1 MDPPPCP
8 PKPSPAPAPSLRL
21 RMVVPRRAAV
31 RNPKLKPKPKAL
43 GEMKAEAQH
52 GWPSARSPG
61 QRQRV
66 PAVLR
71 MPPPAISGG
80 EGEGEGDGPS
90 LPCDILL
97 ALRFL
102 VWREAAAVC
111 PPPGDGE
118 DEDAATAFVLFPML
132 RAALLSTVPSAPSVS
147 VSASADETNRLLEAG
162 AATGSAEELS
172 RLRRAGNVRVL
183 RLHGTR
189 AEGGEEDLAAMESP
203 DYCGAVRDA
212 FALGRRMEA
221 RMAARREVQT
231 QVQQQAQEE
240 GAIDRLERW
249 YLFQLA
255 AWARTFVTRADL
267 RRALPPSASA
277 GLLHRHQHHHRLPSP
292 PPPPAVAVPPVDRIA
307 DRLVALGLLLPRSG
321 EVGAAASAQKTTEGR
336 RTGSP
341 CQVWGGL
348 PRRSWRDA
356 VRSWPSCVGQTTGS
370 CAGRRSRRGKR
381 GGG

>member
-1 MDPPPCP
+1 MGP
-8 PKPSPAPAPSLRL
+8 PSPATSCWPCAPWSGGGR
-21 RMVVPRRAAV
+21 P
-31 RNPKLKPKPKAL
+31 
-43 GEMKAEAQH
+43 
-52 GWPSARSPG
+52 PSA
-61 QRQRV
+61 
-66 PAVLR
+66 
-71 MPPPAISGG
+71 
-80 EGEGEGDGPS
+80 
-90 LPCDILL
+90 
-97 ALRFL
+97 
-102 VWREAAAVC
+102 
-111 PPPGDGE
+111 PPGDSW
-118 DEDAATAFVLFPML
+118 DEGAATAFAFVLLPML

-147 VSASADETNRLLEAG
+147 FSASADETNRLLEVG

-203 DYCGAVRDA
+203 DYCRAVRDA

-249 YLFQLA
+249 YLFHLA
-255 AWARTFVTRADL
+255 AWARTYVTRADL

-277 GLLHRHQHHHRLPSP
+277 GLLHQHHHRL

-321 EVGAAASAQKTTEGR
+321 GGRGGCVGPEDDGGASYWFALPGLGRAAAAVLEGR
-336 RTGSP
+336 GA
-341 CQVWGGL
+341 VL
-348 PRRSWRDA
+348 AKLRRSGHREL
-356 VRSWPSCVGQTTGS
+356 
-370 CAGRRSRRGKR
+370 RRSSIEAGEA
-381 GGG
+381 GGGIKLVPPAFTVRDLLSRGVVTVRETPAGQFLRLRSG

>member
-1 MDPPPCP
+1 M
-8 PKPSPAPAPSLRL
+8 
-21 RMVVPRRAAV
+21 
-31 RNPKLKPKPKAL
+31 RNPKLKPKAL
-43 GEMKAEAQH
+43 RKRKAEAEAQS

-80 EGEGEGDGPS
+80 DGEGDSEGEGNNEREGEGPS

-97 ALRFL
+97 ALRSL
-102 VWREAAAVC
+102 VRRGAAAVC
-111 PPPGDGE
+111 PPGDGG
-118 DEDAATAFVLFPML
+118 DEGAATAFVLLPML

-147 VSASADETNRLLEAG
+147 VSASASADETNRLLAAG

-203 DYCGAVRDA
+203 DYCRAVRDA

-249 YLFQLA
+249 YLFHLA
-255 AWARTFVTRADL
+255 AWARTYVTRADL

-277 GLLHRHQHHHRLPSP
+277 GLLHQHHHRLPPP
-292 PPPPAVAVPPVDRIA
+292 PPPPA
-307 DRLVALGLLLPRSG
+307 SG
-321 EVGAAASAQKTTEGR
+321 
-336 RTGSP
+336 
-341 CQVWGGL
+341 
-348 PRRSWRDA
+348 
-356 VRSWPSCVGQTTGS
+356 
-370 CAGRRSRRGKR
+370 RSRAP
-381 GGG
+381 GGSDRRQASCPWAAPPPLGGR

>member
-1 MDPPPCP
+1 MGP
-8 PKPSPAPAPSLRL
+8 PSPATSCWPCAPSSGGGR
-21 RMVVPRRAAV
+21 P
-31 RNPKLKPKPKAL
+31 
-43 GEMKAEAQH
+43 
-52 GWPSARSPG
+52 PSA
-61 QRQRV
+61 
-66 PAVLR
+66 
-71 MPPPAISGG
+71 
-80 EGEGEGDGPS
+80 
-90 LPCDILL
+90 
-97 ALRFL
+97 
-102 VWREAAAVC
+102 
-111 PPPGDGE
+111 PPGDGW
-118 DEDAATAFVLFPML
+118 DEGAATAFAFVLLPML

-147 VSASADETNRLLEAG
+147 FSASADETNRLLEVG

-203 DYCGAVRDA
+203 DYCRAVRDA

-249 YLFQLA
+249 YLFHLA
-255 AWARTFVTRADL
+255 AWARTYVTRADL

-277 GLLHRHQHHHRLPSP
+277 GLLHRHQHHHHLPSP

-321 EVGAAASAQKTTEGR
+321 GGRGGCVGPEDDGGASYWFALPGLGRAAAAVLEGR
-336 RTGSP
+336 GA
-341 CQVWGGL
+341 VL
-348 PRRSWRDA
+348 AKLRRSGHREL
-356 VRSWPSCVGQTTGS
+356 
-370 CAGRRSRRGKR
+370 RRSSIEAGEA
-381 GGG
+381 GGGVKLVPPAFTVRDLLSRGVVTVRETPAGQFLRLRSG